1 MFKNETEML
10 EQNNQE
16 VLTYTV
22 SNEEIKSSIKGK
34 VKVGV
39 NSIWS
44 YSEYKDFLI
53 LLKTKQPDIVHVHN
67 FFPLISPSI
76 YYACSKLNIPIVQTL
91 HNYRLICPAATFL
104 RDNEIC
110 EKCLDGSLINS
121 VKHGCYR
128 NSVLQTVPVAAMI
141 GINNLLNTWNSKVD
155 KYIALTDFAKMKFVQ
170 SGIPESKIA
179 VKPNFV
185 KTALEDN
192 KKIVRENYVL
202 FVGRISGEKGI
213 DMLLEAWSQYQNPSN
228 TKLLIIGDGPEKLRL
243 ENQYK
248 YNEKIIFKGKLPSSE
263 TMDYMKRAKYLVVPS
278 ICYEGF
284 PMTIIEAFSE
294 GIPVIASDIGSMKEI
309 IKPGKTG
316 FHFSKGSIESLIS
329 VLVMALSYEKY
340 ASLAVNARLDYV
352 ENYTDVANYEQ
363 LMKIYESVIEE
374 KRAM

>member
-192 KKIVRENYVL
+192 KKIIRENYVL

-329 VLVMALSYEKY
+329 VLDMALSYEKY